1 MRRVALLIVFLGL
14 VGAAVYVYRVHPEW
28 VDRVASLIGRSDS
41 EARSVSD
48 SGRKGRA
55 APQNAVPVVI
65 AAATRKTVPITFS
78 TIGTVTA
85 TASIPLISQVSGMV
99 AAVKVADG
107 AKVNQGEVIVE
118 IDARLIDTQ
127 IEQAQAAIVRDNANI
142 DKAKRD
148 LSRIERLIKSKFET
162 TENLANAQ
170 TALDLANAT
179 LTSDQAALHNLEVQR
194 EYYSIRAPVTGR
206 IGLIN
211 VKPGAFV
218 MANSP
223 ASPIATLN
231 SFDPIYVSVGIPQK
245 MIAELAEDRDKGLAK
260 VRLTVP
266 GRDEQRDG
274 PVSVI
279 GNAAE
284 PATGL
289 VTVLASI
296 KNDPPAL
303 WPNETVNVDVIFR
316 DEPNALVVPGDAV
329 ATNQQGNYVYT
340 VDETGHAHV
349 SPVVVSRNV
358 GTLAMV
364 ARGLNDGDRVVVD
377 GQLQLSDGALVAV
390 KQAMKE

>member
-1 MRRVALLIVFLGL
+1 
-14 VGAAVYVYRVHPEW
+14 
-28 VDRVASLIGRSDS
+28 
-41 EARSVSD
+41 
-48 SGRKGRA
+48 
-55 APQNAVPVVI
+55 
-65 AAATRKTVPITFS
+65 
-78 TIGTVTA
+78 
-85 TASIPLISQVSGMV
+85 MV

-107 AKVNQGEVIVE
+107 AQVNQGDVIVE
-118 IDARLIDTQ
+118 IDARLMDTQ

-223 ASPIATLN
+223 AGPIATLN

>member
-1 MRRVALLIVFLGL
+1 MKRIASLIIFFGL
-14 VGAAVYVYRVHPEW
+14 VGAGAYAYRLHPEW
-28 VDRVASLIGRSDS
+28 IGQAVALIGGKNT
-41 EARSVSD
+41 EARL
-48 SGRKGRA
+48 SGEPGRSSRA
-55 APQNAVPVVI
+55 QENAVPVVI
-65 AAATRKTVPITFS
+65 AAATRKTIPITFS

-99 AAVKVADG
+99 ASVKVPDG
-107 AKVNQGEVIVE
+107 AEMKQGDVIVE
-118 IDARLIDTQ
+118 VDARLIDTQ
-127 IEQAQAAIVRDNANI
+127 IEQAQAAIVRDNVNI
-142 DKAKRD
+142 DKAERD
-148 LSRIERLIKSKFET
+148 LSRIEKLIKSKFET

-170 TALDLANAT
+170 TALDLAKAI

-194 EYYSIRAPVTGR
+194 EYYSIRAPVAGR

-211 VKPGAFV
+211 VKSGEFV
-218 MANSP
+218 MANSL
-223 ASPIATLN
+223 ANPIATLD

-245 MIAELAEDRDKGLAK
+245 MIADLAEDRDKGLAK
-260 VRLTVP
+260 VKITIP
-266 GRDEQRDG
+266 GRDEQREG

-296 KNDPPAL
+296 NNDPPAL
-303 WPNETVNVDVIFR
+303 WPNETVNVDVTFR

-340 VDETGHAHV
+340 VDHTGHAHV

-358 GTLAMV
+358 GTMAMV
-364 ARGLNDGDRVVVD
+364 ERGLNDGDRVVVD